1 MRDKG
6 YGTQPSR
13 VMAVFQEAALA
24 FNLPREATLGELVEE
39 LDALGTIYGGM
50 PLYVDVRLPH

>member
-6 YGTQPSR
+6 QGTQSNR
-13 VMAVFQEAALA
+13 VMAVFHEAALA

-39 LDALGTIYGGM
+39 LDALGAIYGGM
-50 PLYVDVRLPH
+50 PLYVDVRLPN